1 MRAVETLAAHHHRH
15 ARAGVGEV
23 HDRLTGGVARADH
36 DHVVAAALGGL
47 AAPRPVVDAAF
58 EQFVDARERQPAPD
72 HPGGGEHHVCGE
84 LVAAGERE
92 PLLPGG
98 GDRAADDAALEDQL
112 GTEALR
118 LATGE
123 PGELRASDAVD
134 EAEEVLDQ
142 RRCATPVRRAR
153 LPRSARSTARR
164 TRRTRRLPAR
174 PDRRRRSPG
183 RSARATAAPRAARP
197 RPAKRP

>member
-1 MRAVETLAAHHHRH
+1 MRPRLVAAHHHRH
-15 ARAGVGEV
+15 ARARVGEV
-23 HDRLTGGVARADH
+23 HHRLPGRVARADH

-47 AAPRPVVDAAF
+47 AAPRPVVDAAL
-58 EQFVDARERQPAPD
+58 EQLVDARERQPAPD

-92 PLLPGG
+92 ALLPGG
-98 GDRAADDAALEDQL
+98 RDRAADDAALQDQL
-112 GTEALR
+112 GAEALR
-118 LATGE
+118 LAAGE
-123 PGELRASDAVD
+123 PGELRAADAVD

-153 LPRSARSTARR
+153 PPRSARSTARR
-164 TRRTRRLPAR
+164 MRRRRR
-174 PDRRRRSPG
+174 RRVRRVRRRRSPG

-197 RPAKRP
+197 RPARRP